1 MTKKSLS
8 GRFELP
14 GDKSISHRLALLGAI
29 AEGETRVHNYSTAA
43 DCSSTLACL
52 AALGVELRREG
63 TTVTLLGRG
72 PEGFRP
78 APSTLDA
85 GNSGSTI
92 RMLAGVLAGRPF
104 RSVLGGDA
112 SLCRRPVERVAVP
125 LRAMGAS
132 VETREGKPPLAIE
145 GGRLAGI
152 EWRLPVASAQ
162 VKTAVLLAGLQADGT
177 TTVREPGRSRDHT
190 ERLLPVFSVP
200 VQRLL
205 DGARVEGGAR
215 PRAVPDIEVPG
226 DPSSAAFLVV
236 AALVLPGS
244 EVRIDNVLLNP
255 TRIGFLEVLREMG
268 AEIETGT
275 TREDPEPVGWIRARA
290 SALSGV
296 AVGPEQVPGLVDE
309 LPALAV
315 AAAYARGRF
324 TVSGASELRVKES
337 DRISAIV
344 EGLSRMGAAVV
355 EHPDGFSIEGGRT
368 LHGAQVR
375 SFGDHR
381 IAMALVVAGLGAT
394 GPTQVEGDECVAV
407 SFPEFFDLVSRA
419 R

>member
-1 MTKKSLS
+1 VTSKSLS

-14 GDKSISHRLALLGAI
+14 GDKSISHRLALFSAI
-29 AEGETRVHNYSTAA
+29 AEGETRIRNYSTAA

-52 AALGVELRREG
+52 AALGVELRHEG
-63 TTVTLLGRG
+63 TTVTLEGRG
-72 PEGFRP
+72 PEQLRP
-78 APSTLDA
+78 SPTTLDV

-92 RMLAGVLAGRPF
+92 RMLAGILAGRRF
-104 RSVLGGDA
+104 RSVLSGDA
-112 SLCRRPVERVAVP
+112 SIRRRPVERVAAP

-132 VETREGKPPLAIE
+132 VETSDGKPPLAIE

-162 VKTAVLLAGLQADGT
+162 VKTAVLLAGLQANGT

-190 ERLLPVFSVP
+190 ERLLPLFGVP
-200 VQRLL
+200 IERLS
-205 DGARVEGGAR
+205 DGARLEGGAR
-215 PRAVPDIEVPG
+215 PRAVADFEVPG

-244 EVRIDNVLLNP
+244 EIRIDNVLLNP

-268 AEIETGT
+268 AEIETGI
-275 TREDPEPVGWIRARA
+275 TREEPEPVGWVRARA
-290 SALSGV
+290 SALCGV
-296 AVGPEQVPGLVDE
+296 AIAPEQVPGLVDE

-337 DRISAIV
+337 DRISAIA
-344 EGLSRMGAAVV
+344 EGLSRMGVAVT
-355 EHPDGFSIEGGRT
+355 EHPDGFSIEGGRP
-368 LHGAQVR
+368 LRGAQVR

-394 GPTQVEGDECVAV
+394 GPTEVEGDECVAV